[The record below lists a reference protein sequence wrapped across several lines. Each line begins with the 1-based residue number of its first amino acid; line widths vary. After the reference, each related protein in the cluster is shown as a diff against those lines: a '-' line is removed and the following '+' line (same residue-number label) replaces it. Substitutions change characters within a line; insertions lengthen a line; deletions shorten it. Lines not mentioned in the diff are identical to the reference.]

1 VTVKCPKCHS
11 DNPDTQKF
19 CGECAAPLT
28 ASEGIQPSF
37 TKTLLTPVEDLPQ
50 GTLFANRYEIIE
62 ELGKGGMG
70 RVYKALDN
78 EIHEEVAIKL
88 LKPEIAAD
96 EKIIERFRNELKI
109 ARKISHKNVC
119 RTYHI
124 SKEEGT
130 PYITMEYVEGEDLKS
145 LVKKRGRVPKE
156 EALGIAR
163 QVCEGLVEAH
173 KLGVV
178 HRDLKPQNIMIDEKG
193 NAKIMD
199 FGIARSVEAPG
210 VTQTGVIIGTP
221 DYISPE
227 QAEGREADHRSD
239 IYSMGVILYEMVTGT
254 VPFKGDTA
262 LSVALKHKSQ
272 LPLDPRKFNPE
283 VSDDLARLI
292 LICMEKDRG
301 RRYQTAEALLDDLR
315 NIEEGFPLGTKIRP
329 RRETFA
335 ATLIR
340 KKLFI
345 PALVVAL
352 AIIAIAIWQLLLQPT
367 PPLPTGRPSLAIL
380 YFENNSRDESLDNW
394 KMGFSDL
401 LIGDLSQ
408 SKFIDVLTQDRI
420 YSVLKK
426 LNLLDAPRYS
436 TEDLVNVTKL
446 TGATHT
452 LTGSYIKAGEDLHIT
467 SVLQKPN
474 TGEVI
479 RSTLVKIKGE
489 AEIMAGVDELTIEIK
504 AGLDLSQE
512 KIAGDIDRDTANI
525 YTSFPEALKY
535 YIEGH
540 KYYISGDFTLSITF
554 YEKAVS
560 IDPEFARAYLEMAD
574 MYDVLGRSSKAKNL
588 RLKAIEFLDRI
599 PDRDRLKTLAYHKY
613 MLVDRN
619 FEKALETYAEYM
631 ELYPDDMK
639 IHTGIGHTYRFL
651 EEWDKALKHYL
662 MRGTQPTSFYKFV
675 QPANSYRRL
684 GLYDKAIEVL
694 EQGLNYFPDND
705 NMYHSL
711 SLTYLSQGNC
721 DQAHKEVDKAISLNP
736 AQFRNRR
743 MKGDIYLCE
752 GDVLNAEN
760 EYKKLLDFE
769 QEAAQLLG
777 RQRLGEL
784 YLLQGQFTK
793 SMDQAQKGIDLAA
806 ALEEMG
812 WESQFYFGLA
822 KAHLGSGNPEEA
834 LKVINSGLE
843 GAVKAGDSDW
853 QRTFLHLKGLVF
865 IKRASL
871 IEAQQVADELKTL
884 TENDMN
890 KKLIRDYYHLRGLLE
905 AERGVHSKAIES
917 FKQTIS
923 LLSSRFDLEGKPS
936 PGPIESLASTYYKT
950 GDLNKAGEQYERILS
965 LTTSRIQDGD
975 IYAKAFYM
983 LGKIH
988 ERQGDTAKAVDH
1000 YEKFL
1005 TLWKDADPGIAEV
1018 EDARKRLV
1026 GLKSETKRD

>member
-1 VTVKCPKCHS
+1 MATQCPKCNS
-11 DNPDTQKF
+11 ENPDDSIY
-19 CGECAAPLT
+19 CGKCATPL
-28 ASEGIQPSF
+28 PSAGDVQVSL
-37 TKTLLTPVEDLPQ
+37 TKTLLTPVEDLTK
-50 GTLFANRYEIIE
+50 GILFAGRYKIIE

-70 RVYKALDN
+70 KVYKAIDN

-109 ARKISHKNVC
+109 ARKITHKNVC

-124 SKEEGT
+124 GKEDGN
-130 PYITMEYVEGEDLKS
+130 PYITMEFVAGIDLKN
-145 LVKKRGRVPKE
+145 LIKKKGKFPEE
-156 EALGIAR
+156 EALGIAK
-163 QVCEGLVEAH
+163 QVCAGLTEAH
-173 KLGVV
+173 ELGVV
-178 HRDLKPQNIMIDEKG
+178 HRDLKPQNIMIDESG

-199 FGIARSVEAPG
+199 FGIARSIETEG
-210 VTQTGVIIGTP
+210 VTEVGMIIGTP

-227 QAEGREADHRSD
+227 QAEGDKSDHRSD
-239 IYSMGVILYEMVTGT
+239 IYSLGVILYEMVTGSL
-254 VPFKGDTA
+254 PFRGDTA
-262 LSVALKHKSQ
+262 LSVALKHKAQ
-272 LPLDPRKFNPE
+272 LPQDPRKLNPDI
-283 VSDDLARLI
+283 SDDLGRLI
-292 LICMEKDRG
+292 LICMEKDKK
-301 RRYQTAEALLDDLR
+301 RRYQSVRDLLNDLR
-315 NIEEGFPLGTKIRP
+315 NIEEGLPLGSTIQP
-329 RRETFA
+329 RRVTFTQ
-335 ATLIR
+335 TLLR

-345 PALVVAL
+345 PALVVVL
-352 AIIAIAIWQLLLQPT
+352 VIIAILIWQLLLQPT

-380 YFENNSRDESLDNW
+380 YFENNSGDESLDNW
-394 KMGFSDL
+394 EVGFSDL

-420 YSVLKK
+420 YSVLQK

-436 TEDLVNVTKL
+436 TEDLLEVTKQ

-452 LTGSYIKAGEDLHIT
+452 LTGSYIKAGEELHIT
-467 SVLQKPN
+467 SVLQKPD

-479 RSTLVKIKGE
+479 RSIPVKSRGE
-489 AEIMAGVDELTIEIK
+489 AEIVAKVDELTKEIK
-504 AGLDLSQE
+504 SALDLSQE
-512 KIAGDIDRDTANI
+512 KIARDIDRDTANI
-525 YTSFPEALKY
+525 YTSSPEALKY

-574 MYDVLGRSSKAKNL
+574 MYDVLGTSSKAKNL

-613 MLVDRN
+613 MFVDRN

-631 ELYPDDMK
+631 ELYPDAK
-639 IHTGIGHTYRFL
+639 GVHTGIGHTYRLL
-651 EEWDKALKHYL
+651 EEWDKALEQYL
-662 MRGTQPTSFYKFV
+662 TVLHMKGTKPSSFYIFV
-675 QPANSYRRL
+675 QPANVYRHL
-684 GLYDKAIEVL
+684 GLYDKAIEML
-694 EQGLNYFPDND
+694 EQGLDYFPDND
-705 NMYHSL
+705 NIYNFL
-711 SLTYLSQGNC
+711 SGTYLNMGSFS
-721 DQAHKEVDKAISLNP
+721 QAHKEVDKAISLNP
-736 AQFRNRR
+736 AQFRNYRA
-743 MKGDIYLCE
+743 KGDIYLCE
-752 GDVLNAEN
+752 GDVIDAEN
-760 EYKKLLDFE
+760 EYRKLLGFE
-769 QEAAQLLG
+769 QEAAQLMG

-806 ALEEMG
+806 ALEETG

-822 KAHLGSGNPEEA
+822 KALLGSENAEEA

-853 QRTFLHLKGLVF
+853 QRTFLLLKGLVF
-865 IKRASL
+865 IKRTSL
-871 IEAQQVADELKTL
+871 IEAQQVADELKTQ

-923 LLSSRFDLEGKPS
+923 LLSSRFGLQGKPS

-950 GDLNKAGEQYERILS
+950 GDLNKAREQYERILS

-975 IYAKAFYM
+975 IYAKAFYA
-983 LGKIH
+983 LGNIY
-988 ERQGDTAKAVDH
+988 EQQGNTAKAIEH

-1005 TLWKDADPGIAEV
+1005 DLWNDADPGIAEV
-1018 EDARKRLV
+1018 NDARERV
-1026 GLKSETKRD
+1026 AGLKN